1 MSIFLPHDF
10 LFADRQ
16 LERRLV
22 SYFVSQGRPDLCALR
37 IRAQG
42 GKVRFRGY
50 LDSVADRDYVL
61 QGARR
66 VAGVIDVKDEILVRR
81 TSVPALAAN
90 HENAPLLAQRAST
103 VRRIA

>member
-1 MSIFLPHDF
+1 MSTFLPNDF

-22 SYFVSQGRPDLCALR
+22 NYFVSQGRPDLCSLR

-42 GKVRFRGY
+42 GRVRFRGY
-50 LDSVADRDYVL
+50 LDSVSDRDYVL

-66 VAGVIDVKDEILVRR
+66 VAGVIEVKDEILVRR
-81 TSVPALAAN
+81 VAATAVTISHAETPALVQPLAA
-90 HENAPLLAQRAST
+90 ARW
-103 VRRIA
+103 IA